1 MTLPNR
7 IRKDFIFADVYK
19 MHSEINRLIDDVVA
33 CHQHHL
39 PRRKAK
45 YDHSKTRHRSSN
57 KNISE

>member
-19 MHSEINRLIDDVVA
+19 MHAELNRLIDHVVTR
-33 CHQHHL
+33 HQHNL

-45 YDHSKTRHRSSN
+45 YDHFKTRHRRSN
-57 KNISE
+57 KNISQ